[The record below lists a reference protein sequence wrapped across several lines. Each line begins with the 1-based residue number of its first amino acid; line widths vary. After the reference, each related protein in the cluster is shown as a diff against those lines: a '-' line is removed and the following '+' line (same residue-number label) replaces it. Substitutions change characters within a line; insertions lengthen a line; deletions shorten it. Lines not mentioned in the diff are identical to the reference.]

1 MLMIKDKK
9 LSDIQQA
16 GAGLKQPCAQ
26 WGRKF
31 LGRWLEVISLTDNR
45 GYKDSW

>member
-1 MLMIKDKK
+1 MAAAEEAVMLMIKDKK

-26 WGRKF
+26 
-31 LGRWLEVISLTDNR
+31 
-45 GYKDSW
+45 